1 MLPARHLHMQT
12 AKRAHMSI
20 ALLVDGWRNSCAAIG
35 ANPVRAALSMASVA
49 IGVSLLVTIIGFVH
63 AIRQGVGSDL
73 GSSEA
78 LMFYVFREPLPDPQ
92 CSVDPA
98 ACPVNRNPAL
108 TVREADVLR
117 SLNIVREILLHAS
130 WTDSISAEGDERN
143 EVTVDAY
150 GPGWLEVTGN
160 RITDGRDFTMVEH
173 RLATP
178 AVLLPTEI
186 AERLFGNQ
194 RAIGRNVRFAGAVLR
209 VIGVYRPATSPI
221 GRFSSGAGAHVVI
234 PMEVAR
240 RRLAADLSSLN
251 FVVKPIEDVD
261 QLAATR
267 LVGTRLR
274 AVRRLGAG
282 EAANFSIITQ
292 SQLLDLYEG
301 VSTGFH
307 VVIIVMGLSSLVVG
321 GVGILTI
328 MTITV
333 SERTQEIGLR
343 KALGATRPAILT
355 QFLTEACL
363 ISAAG
368 TSAGLATSA
377 VILTCVA
384 IKFGLTGAV
393 TPPVIAGGALFGTL
407 VGGTFGLA
415 PAFRASSMSP
425 LDALHHL

>member
-1 MLPARHLHMQT
+1 
-12 AKRAHMSI
+12 MSI
-20 ALLVDGWRNSCAAIG
+20 ALLVDGWRNSCAAIA

-73 GSSEA
+73 GTSEA

-108 TVREADVLR
+108 TLREADVLR
-117 SLNIVREILLHAS
+117 SLNIVRKILLHAS
-130 WTDSISAEGDERN
+130 WTDSISADGDERN

-150 GPGWLEVTGN
+150 GPDWLEATGN

-178 AVLLPTEI
+178 AVLLPAEI

-194 RAIGRNVRFAGAVLR
+194 RAVGRNVRFAGAVLR

-221 GRFSSGAGAHVVI
+221 GRFSSVGAGAHVVI

-251 FVVKPIEDVD
+251 FVVKPIEDID

-267 LVGTRLR
+267 LVSTRLR

-282 EAANFSIITQ
+282 AAANFSIITQ

-333 SERTQEIGLR
+333 TERTQEIGLR

-368 TSAGLATSA
+368 TSAGIATSA
-377 VILTCVA
+377 VILACVA
-384 IKFGLTGAV
+384 IKYGLTGAV
-393 TPPVIAGGALFGTL
+393 SPPVLAGGALFGTL
-407 VGGTFGLA
+407 VGGTFGFA
-415 PAFRASSMSP
+415 PALRASSMSP